1 MHCGSEGNTESR
13 KQELGPE
20 VGELGGITLE
30 LSLTGISH
38 VIKIMTVLDKAGS
51 LCKSEEAQQSIAAK

>member
-1 MHCGSEGNTESR
+1 MA
-13 KQELGPE
+13 
-20 VGELGGITLE
+20 VGETQSPENRNLAQKWGNRGITLE

-38 VIKIMTVLDKAGS
+38 VIEIMTILDKAGS